1 MLLHYKTQSRLYKK
15 QLKGCFSYSSGFF
28 GGGGGHDAIKEIL
41 NQVYYLCNRLLLG
54 TKPDQV

>member
-15 QLKGCFSYSSGFF
+15 QLKVVSATLLVFL
-28 GGGGGHDAIKEIL
+28 GGGHDAIKEIL

>member
-15 QLKGCFSYSSGFF
+15 QLKVVSATLLVFF
-28 GGGGGHDAIKEIL
+28 GGGGHDAIKEIL